1 MADRL
6 TVLVTGAGVDKT
18 PGIDFPLAADL
29 LPAINGYLTR
39 TDEGKAVDT
48 LLRNKI
54 SGLRF
59 RFDRFINNAI
69 TDIAQREPEQLRE
82 TILRVQR
89 VVDQLSD
96 DEANRVHKKQ
106 GELIVRL
113 FNQLQQIASANRIDD
128 ETRQLIEDV
137 FGDRSSE
144 FDLDDHVVDIRTL
157 SVSDTFKSILRH
169 TLRQSLNSDSN
180 RISHALGADLLD
192 VEKLLIEK
200 FLGFYN
206 NRLPDIKNYVYISWC
221 FWAFLLHRD
230 KEVRNS
236 APELPFYQGVPRDW
250 KGITLNYT
258 SFLEARL
265 QAVNT
270 VYFHGG
276 LSTYVRMDNRQLLT
290 FDSFRDKSPQELLE
304 SHICDNWH
312 FDENNPA
319 KSRCLIPSL
328 VPPLRLKPILSK
340 EYIDLWYKAG
350 QWLER
355 ADHVV
360 VVGYS
365 LNTADE
371 HFNDLL
377 RALNGKRIT
386 VIGPDVL
393 EGAYMARVASVWG
406 TSADQFTRTQLQD
419 KAAARLREIT
429 LIQAFAHEINLGGL
443 SA

>member
-1 MADRL
+1 MADRT

-39 TDEGKAVDT
+39 TEEGKAVDA
-48 LLRNKI
+48 LLRQKI

-69 TDIAQREPEQLRE
+69 TDIAQREPEQLRD

-89 VVDQLSD
+89 VVDQLPD
-96 DEANRVHKKQ
+96 DEASRTQKKH

-113 FNQLQQIASANRIDD
+113 FNQLQQIATANRIDD

-137 FGDRSSE
+137 FGDGSSE
-144 FDLDDHVVDIRTL
+144 FDLDDYVVDIRTL

-180 RISHALGADLLD
+180 RIAHALGADLLD
-192 VEKLLIEK
+192 IEKLLIEK

-221 FWAFLLHRD
+221 FWAFLLCRD
-230 KEVRNS
+230 REVRNS
-236 APELPFYQGVPRDW
+236 TQQLPFYAAIPQAW

-258 SFLEARL
+258 SFLEAHL
-265 QAVNT
+265 QAINT

-290 FDSFRDKSPQELLE
+290 FDSFDDRSPLELLE

-312 FDENNPA
+312 FDESDPA

-350 QWLER
+350 QWLAE

-360 VVGYS
+360 LIGYS

-377 RALNGKRIT
+377 RSLSGKRIT

-393 EGAYMARVASVWG
+393 DGPYMARVASVWG
-406 TSADQFTRTQLQD
+406 ASAEQFTRTKLQN
-419 KAAARLREIT
+419 KSAAEHRDIS
-429 LIQAFAHEINLGGL
+429 LIQALAHEIDLGGL
-443 SA
+443 SV

>member
-1 MADRL
+1 MTQNL

-39 TDEGKAVDT
+39 TEEGKAVDA
-48 LLRNKI
+48 LLRSKI
-54 SGLRF
+54 NGLRF
-59 RFDRFINNAI
+59 RFDRFINSAI

-82 TILRVQR
+82 TIQRVQR
-89 VVDQLSD
+89 VIEELPNNES
-96 DEANRVHKKQ
+96 NRIPRQQ
-106 GELIVRL
+106 GELIIRL
-113 FNQLQQIASANRIDD
+113 FNQLQQIATANRIDD
-128 ETRQLIEDV
+128 ETRQLIEEV
-137 FGDRSSE
+137 FGDRSTD

-169 TLRQSLNSDSN
+169 TLRQSLDSDSN
-180 RISHALGADLLD
+180 RIAHALGADLLD
-192 VEKLLIEK
+192 IEKLLIEK

-221 FWAFLLHRD
+221 FWSFLMQRD
-230 KEVRNS
+230 KDIRNS
-236 APELPFYQGVPRDW
+236 VTDLPFYTAIPQRW
-250 KGITLNYT
+250 RGITLNYT
-258 SFLEARL
+258 SFLEFHL
-265 QAVNT
+265 QREKT

-290 FDSFRDKSPQELLE
+290 FDSFENKSPRELLE
-304 SHICDNWH
+304 SHICDNWY
-312 FDENNPA
+312 FDEDVPA

-340 EYIDLWYKAG
+340 EYIDLWYRAG
-350 QWLER
+350 EWLR
-355 ADHVV
+355 QAAHVV
-360 VVGYS
+360 LVGYS

-377 RALNGKRIT
+377 RSLQGKRIT

-393 EGAYMARVASVWG
+393 GETYMERVASVWG
-406 TSADQFTRTQLQD
+406 VSPDQFTRTQIQD
-419 KAAARLREIT
+419 KHAKRLRDIT
-429 LIQAFAHEINLGGL
+429 LIEAFAHEINLEAL
-443 SA
+443 SL

>member
-1 MADRL
+1 MADRM

-18 PGIDFPLAADL
+18 PGIGFPLAADL

-39 TDEGKAVDT
+39 TDEGKAVDA
-48 LLRNKI
+48 LLRSKI
-54 SGLRF
+54 TGLRF

-82 TILRVQR
+82 TIQRVQN
-89 VVDQLSD
+89 VVDQLPD
-96 DEANRVHKKQ
+96 DEANRIHKRQ

-113 FNQLQQIASANRIDD
+113 FNQLQKIATANRIDD

-180 RISHALGADLLD
+180 QISHALGADLLD

-206 NRLPDIKNYVYISWC
+206 NRLSDIKNYVYISWC
-221 FWAFLLHRD
+221 LWAFLLHRD
-230 KEVRNS
+230 RVVRDFT
-236 APELPFYQGVPRDW
+236 PELPFYAGIPRDW
-250 KGITLNYT
+250 KGVTLNYT
-258 SFLEARL
+258 SFLESRL
-265 QAVNT
+265 QAENV
-270 VYFHGG
+270 VYFHGS

-290 FDSFRDKSPQELLE
+290 FDSFRDKSPKELLE
-304 SHICDNWH
+304 SQVCENWH
-312 FDENNPA
+312 FDENEPA
-319 KSRCLIPSL
+319 KSCCLIPSL
-328 VPPLRLKPILSK
+328 IPPLRLKPILSK

-350 QWLER
+350 QWLDE
-355 ADHVV
+355 AHHVV
-360 VVGYS
+360 LIGYS

-377 RALNGKRIT
+377 RALRGKQIT

-393 EGAYMARVASVWG
+393 GNSYMSRVASVWG
-406 TSADQFTRTQLQD
+406 FSANQFTKTQCQN
-419 KAAARLREIT
+419 KSAAKCRDIT
-429 LIQAFAHEINLGGL
+429 LIQAFAHEIKLGEL

>member
-1 MADRL
+1 MADEM

-18 PGIDFPLAADL
+18 PGINFPLAADL

-39 TDEGKAVDT
+39 TEEGKAVDA

-82 TILRVQR
+82 TIKRVQS
-89 VVDQLSD
+89 VVDQLPD
-96 DEANRVHKKQ
+96 DEASRTHKKQ

-113 FNQLQQIASANRIDD
+113 FNQLQQIATANRIDD
-128 ETRQLIEDV
+128 ETRQLIEEV
-137 FGDRSSE
+137 FGDHSSE

-169 TLRQSLNSDSN
+169 TLRQSLNADSN
-180 RISHALGADLLD
+180 RIAHALGADLLD

-221 FWAFLLHRD
+221 FWAFLLCRD
-230 KEVRNS
+230 REVRNS
-236 APELPFYQGVPRDW
+236 TQHLPFYAAIPQDW

-258 SFLEARL
+258 SFLETHL
-265 QAVNT
+265 QAENT
-270 VYFHGG
+270 VHFHGG
-276 LSTYVRMDNRQLLT
+276 LSTYVRMDNRQLLS
-290 FDSFRDKSPQELLE
+290 FDSFDDRSPLELLE
-304 SHICDNWH
+304 AHICDNWH
-312 FDENNPA
+312 FDESDPA

-350 QWLER
+350 QWLAK

-360 VVGYS
+360 LIGYS

-377 RALNGKRIT
+377 RSLSGKRIT

-393 EGAYMARVASVWG
+393 DDPYMARVASVWG
-406 TSADQFTRTQLQD
+406 TSAEQFTKTQLQN
-419 KAAARLREIT
+419 KSAAKHRDIS
-429 LIQAFAHEINLGGL
+429 LIQALAHEIDLGRL